1 MKKFAAKNGDEN
13 SIKRG
18 ERGLGEGRVIK
29 AHAFSL
35 TGYAVPH
42 WLSSFQAEGSLFL
55 FSLGS
60 AFFGQGMN
68 SPSGLLILLNL
79 GFCS

>member
-13 SIKRG
+13 SIKEG

-35 TGYAVPH
+35 TE
-42 WLSSFQAEGSLFL
+42 LC
-55 FSLGS
+55 
-60 AFFGQGMN
+60 
-68 SPSGLLILLNL
+68 SPSLVELFPGKKRKSFSFPLVRLSL
-79 GFCS
+79 